1 MGKEVS
7 KEFTMTL
14 RIQNSVFPITVPRE
28 DEEMY
33 RDAERL
39 INERLNYYALQWP
52 EVDTEH
58 HLKMALLDLAVKQIK
73 LNYRND
79 TGPYKQ
85 LMEGLQK
92 EIEAILQKNK

>member
-1 MGKEVS
+1 MKEVS

-14 RIQNSVFPITVPRE
+14 RILSTVFPITIPRE

-39 INERLNYYALQWP
+39 INERLNYYASQWP
-52 EVDTEH
+52 EVGPDR
-58 HLKMALLDLAVKQIK
+58 HLMMALLDLAVKQVK

-79 TGPYKQ
+79 TEPYKQ
-85 LMEGLQK
+85 LMEGLRT
-92 EIEAILQKNK
+92 EIEAILHPSK